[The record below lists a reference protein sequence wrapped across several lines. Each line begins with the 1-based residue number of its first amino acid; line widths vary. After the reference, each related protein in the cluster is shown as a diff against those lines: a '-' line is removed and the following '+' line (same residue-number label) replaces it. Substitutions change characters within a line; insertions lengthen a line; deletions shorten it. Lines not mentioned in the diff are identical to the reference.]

1 MSRNFV
7 PTVGAA
13 GTPGAAGLR
22 ERKKRLMRQQLS
34 DTATQMFL
42 EHGFDGVRV
51 SDIAEACGVSQKTVF
66 NYFPTKESLILDPEP
81 QIAAAALLG
90 LWRIQFQSLSRYLD
104 GSRTPAQVHQAVT
117 ADVRRAAQLIET
129 GLSSFAAFSSGTD
142 DDGG

>member
-1 MSRNFV
+1 MAERAGMS
-7 PTVGAA
+7 P
-13 GTPGAAGLR
+13 
-22 ERKKRLMRQQLS
+22 
-34 DTATQMFL
+34 D
-42 EHGFDGVRV
+42 
-51 SDIAEACGVSQKTVF
+51 
-66 NYFPTKESLILDPEP
+66 DPEP